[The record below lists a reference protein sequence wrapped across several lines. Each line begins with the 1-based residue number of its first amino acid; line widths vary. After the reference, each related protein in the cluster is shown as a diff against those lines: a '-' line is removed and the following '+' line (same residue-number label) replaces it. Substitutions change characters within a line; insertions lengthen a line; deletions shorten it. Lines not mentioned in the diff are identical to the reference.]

1 MTVSIN
7 EQVAARKVTV
17 RPAGRATSFLQ
28 FTRHGAV
35 VAVATM
41 VVWAPHLWLRY
52 FVLA

>member
-28 FTRHGAV
+28 FTRCGAV
-35 VAVATM
+35 VAVATI
-41 VVWAPHLWLRY
+41 VVCVPYLWLRD